1 MQYERA
7 GCFGAVGLETFVVSV
22 WQCREGSFGHYWGKL
37 GAILRHPR
45 SILGTSW
52 GLSGAYVADLW
63 ALRARIVDLRAIS
76 RLLGAML
83 WCLGVSSSDLE
94 VSLGG
99 FGRSREP
106 LGATLGP
113 S

>member
-1 MQYERA
+1 MQYKRA
-7 GCFGAVGLETFVVSV
+7 GSFGAVGLETSLVSV
-22 WQCREGSFGHYWGKL
+22 TQSREGSVGHYWGKL
-37 GAILRHPR
+37 GTILRHPR
-45 SILGTSW
+45 AILGTSW

-83 WCLGVSSSDLE
+83 WCLGGSSSDLE
-94 VSLGG
+94 ASLGG